1 MIFSDSYPLLRQQ
14 LNELADLSDADYA
27 LGAPYWTLRTIPRHD
42 YFNFRNSVC
51 RHVGLVLSGLFRVYY
66 LDPVSAQEHN
76 LFFIPDGQFLASLK
90 SMVTQTACPYSIEAM
105 EDARLLVIEN
115 DDLQRLYAQSHGW
128 ERFGRRLAEQYLVLT
143 QSRSESLL
151 TKTAEERYIDFMTT
165 YPDLHNRLSLGHIS
179 SYLGIRGPSLSRIR
193 AQLAQR
199 HT

>member
-1 MIFSDSYPLLRQQ
+1 MIFSDDHPLLRQQ
-14 LNELADLSDADYA
+14 LSDLADLSDADYA
-27 LGAPYWTLRTIPRHD
+27 LGAPYWTRRTIPRHD

-105 EDARLLVIEN
+105 EDAQLLVIEN

-128 ERFGRRLAEQYLVLT
+128 ERFGRRLAEQCG
-143 QSRSESLL
+143 QLL
-151 TKTAEERYIDFMTT
+151 PQHHFARKIKRHRIETAADMQAAWR
-165 YPDLHNRLSLGHIS
+165 
-179 SYLGIRGPSLSRIR
+179 
-193 AQLAQR
+193 
-199 HT
+199 